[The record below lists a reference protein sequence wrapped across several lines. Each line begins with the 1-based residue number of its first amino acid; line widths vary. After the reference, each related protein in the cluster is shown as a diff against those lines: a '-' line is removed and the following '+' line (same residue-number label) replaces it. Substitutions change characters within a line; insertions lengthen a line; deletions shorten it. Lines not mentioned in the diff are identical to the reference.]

1 MIPPNLVSKIISSV
15 AVGMLFL
22 NILFSGY
29 ITSLLK
35 KQINKN
41 DFSISQSLAFG
52 QEISLVVLFV
62 IFIMLTCYLV
72 IYRKMTKVYTIIN
85 IILLIIICAFVIT
98 IVWITMH
105 KSTLQ
110 HSIFASIIFLALYIF
125 VILNAVN
132 LWKNTPNKKI
142 YQKVLILI
150 IPILISLS
158 MIGLITGVT
167 LSYNKKQLQ
176 VFPSFENIVIVLGGL
191 SILELGF
198 I

>member
-85 IILLIIICAFVIT
+85 IT
-98 IVWITMH
+98 
-105 KSTLQ
+105 
-110 HSIFASIIFLALYIF
+110 
-125 VILNAVN
+125 
-132 LWKNTPNKKI
+132 
-142 YQKVLILI
+142 
-150 IPILISLS
+150 
-158 MIGLITGVT
+158 
-167 LSYNKKQLQ
+167 
-176 VFPSFENIVIVLGGL
+176 
-191 SILELGF
+191 
-198 I
+198 